1 MKLASA
7 ALQYVVVA
15 LVVASGARGAQAGV
29 DAGLS
34 EEEVISESLFVD
46 GPRQGHQP
54 LHLRHRSEDDLP
66 SVTSDTWDEGRARQL
81 RYQRKR
87 RHNAYVMTS
96 SPANSAEASPR
107 ASTTLPASSNSI
119 SSLQSRTNNGT
130 FVLFDTGELGKRRR
144 RHNPAYVMTTSSP
157 ANSAE
162 ASPRASTI
170 LPASSNSISSLQSRT
185 NNGTF
190 VLFSTGE
197 LGFLLT
203 GQTTP
208 QPLGFFIDETRNREL
223 YLPNGN
229 SDGTRQYF
237 GIFWNGADG
246 FVNGAGTAVSFEISG
261 TTTTTTT
268 TTTTNSTNTTSTGGG
283 GGGGGTVIN
292 TGGGTI
298 VISDFDSNSNND
310 SGPETD
316 SGPDE
321 TSSNDVAGSGC
332 QQYGSSNR
340 SSSSSSSSSSR
351 SSSSSSSSSTSSS
364 RNRRYGKG
372 KGGKRKGKGG
382 YRWSR
387 ELKKS
392 KSGKGKGKGKGK
404 GSYSSSSSSNNS
416 NSNSHS
422 HSNAHYVYYHHGQ
435 PSDDSEPCG

>member
-130 FVLFDTGELGKRRR
+130 FVLF
-144 RHNPAYVMTTSSP
+144 
-157 ANSAE
+157 
-162 ASPRASTI
+162 
-170 LPASSNSISSLQSRT
+170 
-185 NNGTF
+185 
-190 VLFSTGE
+190 STGE

-268 TTTTNSTNTTSTGGG
+268 TTTNSTNTTSTGGG

-321 TSSNDVAGSGC
+321 TSSNDLAGSGC

-340 SSSSSSSSSSR
+340 SSSNSSSSSSR

-404 GSYSSSSSSNNS
+404 GNGSYSSSSNS
-416 NSNSHS
+416 NSNSNS

>member
-130 FVLFDTGELGKRRR
+130 FVLF
-144 RHNPAYVMTTSSP
+144 
-157 ANSAE
+157 
-162 ASPRASTI
+162 
-170 LPASSNSISSLQSRT
+170 
-185 NNGTF
+185 
-190 VLFSTGE
+190 STGE

-268 TTTTNSTNTTSTGGG
+268 TTNSTNTTSTGGG

-321 TSSNDVAGSGC
+321 TSSNDLAGSGC

-404 GSYSSSSSSNNS
+404 GNGSYSSSSNS
-416 NSNSHS
+416 NSNSNS

>member
-87 RHNAYVMTS
+87 RHNAYVMTTS

-162 ASPRASTI
+162 ASPRASTT

-261 TTTTTTT
+261 TTTTT

-404 GSYSSSSSSNNS
+404 GNGSYSSSSNS
-416 NSNSHS
+416 NSNSNS

>member
-268 TTTTNSTNTTSTGGG
+268 TTNSTNTTSTGGG

-321 TSSNDVAGSGC
+321 TSSNDLAGSGC

-340 SSSSSSSSSSR
+340 SSSNSSSSSSR

-404 GSYSSSSSSNNS
+404 GSYSSSSSSSSS

>member
-268 TTTTNSTNTTSTGGG
+268 TTNSTNTTSTGGG

-321 TSSNDVAGSGC
+321 TSSNDLAGSGC

-364 RNRRYGKG
+364 RNRRYGNG

-404 GSYSSSSSSNNS
+404 GSYSSSSSSSSS